1 MYRTS
6 TITQLPLPQRL
17 AEWLRTQFSSARS
30 AAVVRQTARDIG
42 KLSPHQLRD
51 IGLPESLSELTR
63 RSLRDWIREEI
74 L

>member
-17 AEWLRTQFSSARS
+17 AEWLRSQLSSIRS
-30 AAVVRQTARDIG
+30 AVALRRTARDIG

-51 IGLPESLSELTR
+51 IGLPESVSDLNL
-63 RSLRDWIREEI
+63 RSLLDWIREETR
-74 L
+74 